1 MTDNTL
7 EAELRLETLQTLM
20 IRQRGEF
27 ADDENEILT
36 IACNKNIEVCQMI
49 EFSTKKR
56 LGIIEG
62 LSDKCSITKYR
73 EMMIANEKYIN
84 LHNHPNFTAHS
95 VTDLYMLLIH
105 KEICEI
111 RVLSA
116 DRTYIAQFD
125 GIIEIKKEEFESI
138 AKEVLIEISGKSTIT
153 RESLY
158 KRNLG
163 LGRIFGIKIR
173 EELVWKDME

>member
-1 MTDNTL
+1 MTDDIL
-7 EAELRLETLQTLM
+7 EAESRLETIQTLM
-20 IRQRGEF
+20 IRLDGEF
-27 ADDENEILT
+27 ANDENEILT

-49 EFSTKKR
+49 EYSTKKR

-62 LSDKCSITKYR
+62 FSDKCSISKYR
-73 EMMIANEKYIN
+73 DMMKADEKYIN

-95 VTDLYMLLIH
+95 LTDLYMLLIH
-105 KEICEI
+105 REICEI
-111 RVLSA
+111 RVISA

-125 GIIEIKKEEFESI
+125 GIIEITKEEFESI
-138 AKEVLIEISGKSTIT
+138 AKEVLLEISGSSVLD

-163 LGRIFGIKIR
+163 LGRIFGINIR
-173 EELVWKDME
+173 EELV